1 MEVWRGPWEGVSW
14 WEGEREGGWKGGR
27 VGGCGRWLVGWI
39 GGMEGGTDGQMG
51 EERRREGEGKEE
63 EEG

>member
-1 MEVWRGPWEGVSW
+1 M
-14 WEGEREGGWKGGR
+14 
-27 VGGCGRWLVGWI
+27 GGCGRWLVGWI

-51 EERRREGEGKEE
+51 EERRREGEGTEE